1 MDENID
7 LANIQSIPHH
17 EMLAITNQYM
27 IGCADHINKYVYYY
41 VGWLILPKS
50 K

>member
-7 LANIQSIPHH
+7 LSKIKCIPQH

-27 IGCADHINKYVYYY
+27 IGCVDHINKYIC
-41 VGWLILPKS
+41 WL
-50 K
+50 

>member
-7 LANIQSIPHH
+7 LSKIQSIPHH

-27 IGCADHINKYVYYY
+27 IGCVDHINKYIDN
-41 VGWLILPKS
+41 GP
-50 K
+50 